1 MADEVVPGWLA
12 EAVSQERFGALVGV
26 SQQAVSEQIRAGVLP
41 EGAPLGE
48 WLLAYCHH
56 LREQAA
62 GRSADGE
69 LARER
74 ARLAREQADRVAMEN
89 AQSRRE
95 VAPIA
100 TLEVVLGKL
109 AGDVA
114 STLNGLIPRIKR
126 RLPDVP
132 ASVLAIIDE
141 ELFKIRARAAA
152 VSLEDAEHDE
162 GDEDEIEAAAA

>member
-1 MADEVVPGWLA
+1 MADEVVAGWLA
-12 EAVSQERFGALVGV
+12 EAVSQERFGVLVGI

-41 EGAPLGE
+41 EGATLGD
-48 WLLAYCHH
+48 WLLAYCQH

-95 VAPIA
+95 VASIA
-100 TLEVVLGKL
+100 LLEVVLGKF
-109 AGDVA
+109 AGGV
-114 STLNGLIPRIKR
+114 SGVLNGLIPRIKR

-132 ASVLAIIDE
+132 PSALAIIDE
-141 ELFKIRARAAA
+141 EVVKCRALAAK

>member
-1 MADEVVPGWLA
+1 MTDGEGLA
-12 EAVSQERFGALVGV
+12 AVLGRALSQDAFGAVVGV
-26 SQQAVSEQIRAGVLP
+26 SQQAISEQLKAGVLS
-41 EGAPLGE
+41 EGATLGE
-48 WLLAYCHH
+48 WLLAYCHQ

-95 VAPIA
+95 LAPIA
-100 TLEVVLGKL
+100 TLEIVLGKL

-114 STLNGLIPRIKR
+114 STLNGMVPRIKR
-126 RLPDVP
+126 RLPDIP

-152 VSLEDAEHDE
+152 VSLDDAEHDQ
-162 GDEDEIEAAAA
+162 GDDEEAEAAA